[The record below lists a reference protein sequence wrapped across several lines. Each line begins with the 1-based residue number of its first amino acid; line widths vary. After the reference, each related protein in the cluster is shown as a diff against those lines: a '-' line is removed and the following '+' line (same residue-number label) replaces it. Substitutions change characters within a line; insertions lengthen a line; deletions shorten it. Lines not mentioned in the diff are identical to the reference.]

1 VDPAGRGGGLLISVR
16 SLGIAAAVALL
27 ATAASSPA
35 ATQPPPGN
43 AVSSSNAPSAYLIT
57 IGPGDPVWTRF
68 GHSALVIA
76 GDGAGSGIAYNYGM
90 FSFQQEHFVLR
101 FLQGRMMYWMHGFPA
116 DAHLREHRAQDR
128 TIWIQELALTPSQR
142 DSLARFLTW
151 NDRDENRYYRY
162 DYYLDNCATRIRDA
176 LDLVLGG
183 RIREQTDTPSSD
195 APTYRFHTRRS
206 FAGAPLVYAGTL
218 LALGQP
224 VDRRTTAW
232 EEMWLPEA
240 MQRHLRSVTVTG
252 ADGMPRPVVRSERVL
267 FEGSHRVPDQPPG
280 GWTAGALAAA
290 LALSLVAIGAV
301 RRWDDSRTARLLAF
315 GITWLWAVLAGVL
328 GSVALALWTLTDH
341 WATDWNENLL
351 QFSPAAL
358 LLAVMLP
365 FAFLARRRWRRAI
378 RIVAVAI
385 ATGSVLGALLQVLPW
400 FSQVNGP
407 IVAAGLPL
415 NLALAAFAIRL
426 EAASTSNRHHA
437 SGGTHAEP

>member
-1 VDPAGRGGGLLISVR
+1 
-16 SLGIAAAVALL
+16 
-27 ATAASSPA
+27 
-35 ATQPPPGN
+35 
-43 AVSSSNAPSAYLIT
+43 
-57 IGPGDPVWTRF
+57 
-68 GHSALVIA
+68 LVIA
-76 GDGAGSGIAYNYGM
+76 GDGAGGGIAYNYGM

-142 DSLARFLTW
+142 DSLALFLAW
-151 NDRDENRYYRY
+151 NDRDENRNYRY

-183 RIREQTDTPSSD
+183 RIRTQTDTPSSD
-195 APTYRFHTRRS
+195 APTYRSHTRRS

-240 MQRHLRSVTVTG
+240 MQRHLRSVTVTSG
-252 ADGMPRPVVRSERVL
+252 DGTSRQLVRSERML
-267 FEGSHRVPDQPPG
+267 FEGSYRVPDQPPG
-280 GWTAGALAAA
+280 GWTAGALAVA
-290 LALSLVAIGAV
+290 LLLSFIAVAAV
-301 RRWDDSRTARLLAF
+301 RRWDHSGTVRLLAF
-315 GITWLWAVLAGVL
+315 GIAWLWTVLAGVL
-328 GSVALALWTLTDH
+328 GSVALSLWTLTDH
-341 WATDWNENLL
+341 WATAWNENLL

-365 FAFLARRRWRRAI
+365 FAFLGRERWRRAV

-385 ATGSVLGALLQVLPW
+385 AMGSVLGALLQLLPW

-415 NLALAAFAIRL
+415 NLSLAAFAIRL
-426 EAASTSNRHHA
+426 ESAGTGRRYHP
-437 SGGTHAEP
+437 SGGSHARP

>member
-1 VDPAGRGGGLLISVR
+1 
-16 SLGIAAAVALL
+16 
-27 ATAASSPA
+27 
-35 ATQPPPGN
+35 
-43 AVSSSNAPSAYLIT
+43 
-57 IGPGDPVWTRF
+57 
-68 GHSALVIA
+68 LVIA
-76 GDGAGSGIAYNYGM
+76 GDGTDSGIAYNYGM

-142 DSLARFLTW
+142 DSLARFLAW

-183 RIREQTDTPSSD
+183 RIQAQTDTPSSD

-224 VDRRTTAW
+224 GDRRTTAW

-240 MQRHLRSVTVTG
+240 MQRHLRSVTVTS
-252 ADGMPRPVVRSERVL
+252 ADGMPRPLVRSERVL
-267 FEGSHRVPDQPPG
+267 FEGAYRVPDQPPR
-280 GWTAGALAAA
+280 GWTAGALAVA
-290 LALSLVAIGAV
+290 LLLSLVAIAAV
-301 RRWDDSRTARLLAF
+301 RRWDRSGTARLLAF
-315 GITWLWAVLAGVL
+315 GIAWLWAGLAGVL

-341 WATDWNENLL
+341 WATAWNENLL

-365 FAFLARRRWRRAI
+365 FAFLGGQRWHRAV
-378 RIVAVAI
+378 RIVALAI
-385 ATGSVLGALLQVLPW
+385 ATGSVHGALLQVLLW
-400 FSQVNGP
+400 VSQVNGP

-426 EAASTSNRHHA
+426 EAAGPGSRHHP
-437 SGGTHAEP
+437 SGGTHAGP

>member
-1 VDPAGRGGGLLISVR
+1 M
-16 SLGIAAAVALL
+16 
-27 ATAASSPA
+27 
-35 ATQPPPGN
+35 
-43 AVSSSNAPSAYLIT
+43 SSSSAPSVYLVT

-76 GDGAGSGIAYNYGM
+76 GDGTDSGIAYNYGM

-142 DSLARFLTW
+142 DSLARFLAW

-183 RIREQTDTPSSD
+183 RIQAQTDTPSSD

-224 VDRRTTAW
+224 GDRRTTAW

-240 MQRHLRSVTVTG
+240 MQRHLRSVTVTS
-252 ADGMPRPVVRSERVL
+252 ADGMPRPLVRSERVL
-267 FEGSHRVPDQPPG
+267 FEGAYRVPDQPPR
-280 GWTAGALAAA
+280 GWTAGALAVA
-290 LALSLVAIGAV
+290 LLLSLVAIAAV
-301 RRWDDSRTARLLAF
+301 RRWDRSGTARLLAF
-315 GITWLWAVLAGVL
+315 GIAWLWAGLAGVL

-341 WATDWNENLL
+341 WATAWNENLL

-365 FAFLARRRWRRAI
+365 FAFLGGQRWHRAV
-378 RIVAVAI
+378 RIVALAI

-400 FSQVNGP
+400 VSQVNGP

-426 EAASTSNRHHA
+426 EAAGPGSRHHP
-437 SGGTHAEP
+437 SGGTHAGP